1 MADLMNYSMGEIP
14 PADLLRLFLKHGI
27 TRIPTAAVWEMYEII
42 KPHLSFLE
50 RTAVSALIT
59 GFYNP
64 NLAELLKAVEKRPS
78 MRSLPKSLMYDYR
91 ITSILRRHIDPE
103 KWVPFQLGVF
113 EFGENVPR
121 PGGASAPETANKNRQ
136 NYKTMSSSV
145 PIFRNTVA
153 AGTTAL
159 TSVGTASRNRN
170 STRGFAA
177 LNANLLAMA
186 PSPLPTNVLG
196 PPRTP
201 RTGPRRTV
209 RNRSAVATAA
219 ANNSNENSN
228 TNNVPS
234 YTGPRRV
241 YPELTPVAVPAVP
254 RRPLGLAVQGSER
267 LFPSGPSRSKRSI
280 GYKNTPAPPTLN
292 MPRPR
297 PTGERSL
304 LTGRYRATRKG
315 LKRRAH

>member
-1 MADLMNYSMGEIP
+1 MCVIFCRLCRKAMEDLMNYSMGEIP

-27 TRIPTAAVWEMYEII
+27 TRIPKAAVWEMYEIV
-42 KPHLSFLE
+42 KPHLSFFE
-50 RTAVSALIT
+50 RTTVSALIT
-59 GFYNP
+59 GVYNP
-64 NLAELLKAVEKRPS
+64 NLTELLKAVEKRPS
-78 MRSLPKSLMYDYR
+78 MHPLPKSLMYDYR
-91 ITSILRRHIDPE
+91 ITTILRKHIEPE
-103 KWVPFQLGVF
+103 KWAPFQLDVF
-113 EFGENVPR
+113 QFGEEDMPR
-121 PGGASAPETANKNRQ
+121 SGGATSATA
-136 NYKTMSSSV
+136 
-145 PIFRNTVA
+145 PILRNVA
-153 AGTTAL
+153 TAGATAI
-159 TSVGTASRNRN
+159 GGGAASNE
-170 STRGFAA
+170 FAA
-177 LNANLLAMA
+177 MNANLLAMA

-209 RNRSAVATAA
+209 RNRSAVAATAS

-228 TNNVPS
+228 TNTNNLPL

-241 YPELTPVAVPAVP
+241 YPELTPVAVPTVA
-254 RRPLGLAVQGSER
+254 RKPLGLAVQGSER

-304 LTGRYRATRKG
+304 FTGKYRTTRKG
-315 LKRRAH
+315 LKRSAR